1 MTVMERKR
9 VAMPGPMVTEFEPG
23 LFMIDHY
30 FQETPGLIASYL
42 LAGGDDLTLIE
53 AGTTP
58 TLETLL
64 EGVRAAG
71 FDPERITQL
80 VVTHIHLD
88 HAGSAGV
95 LLQRLPQARLFVH
108 RVGAPHLIDPSKLLK
123 SAARIYGDDMDRLWG
138 DVLPAP
144 AERVVILDDGD
155 TIRAG
160 NRTLQALDSPGHAS
174 HEMAF
179 HDPMSGVLFTGDI
192 AGVRL
197 GNAPYVRPPTP
208 PPEFDPERWQASLVR
223 LRALQPRRLYL
234 THFGAYDESE
244 WHFDDLLGRMADWTG
259 WSESRLVEGAD
270 TALVAAD
277 LAAWAD
283 AELADRTGRTD
294 LALPFELISNYQMSV
309 DGLARYF
316 RKRRQAE
323 TGG

>member
-9 VAMPGPMVTEFEPG
+9 VAMPGPMVTELEPG

-53 AGTTP
+53 TGTTP

-95 LLQRLPQARLFVH
+95 LLQRLPRARLFVH

-174 HEMAF
+174 HEMSF
-179 HDPMSGVLFTGDI
+179 HDPMAGVLFTGDI

-208 PPEFDPERWQASLVR
+208 PPEFDPERWRASLAR
-223 LRALQPRRLYL
+223 LRSLRPRRLYL
-234 THFGAYDESE
+234 THFGAYDEPE
-244 WHFDDLLGRMADWTG
+244 WHFDDLLVRMADWTG

-270 TALVAAD
+270 TTLVAAD

>member
-1 MTVMERKR
+1 
-9 VAMPGPMVTEFEPG
+9 MPRPMVTELEPG
-23 LFMIDHY
+23 LFMIDHH

-53 AGTTP
+53 TGTTP
-58 TLETLL
+58 TSETLL

-88 HAGSAGV
+88 HAGSSGV
-95 LLQRLPQARLFVH
+95 LLQRLPRARLFVH

-138 DVLPAP
+138 DVLPVP

-155 TIRAG
+155 TILAG

-179 HDPMSGVLFTGDI
+179 YDPMSGVLFTGDI

-208 PPEFDPERWQASLVR
+208 PPEFDPERWQASLAR
-223 LRALQPRRLYL
+223 LRSLRPRRLYL
-234 THFGAYDESE
+234 THFGAYDEPE

-259 WSESRLVEGAD
+259 WSEARLVEGAD
-270 TALVAAD
+270 TTLVAAD
-277 LAAWAD
+277 LATWAD
-283 AELADRTGRTD
+283 DELADRTGRTD

-316 RKRRQAE
+316 RKRRQTE